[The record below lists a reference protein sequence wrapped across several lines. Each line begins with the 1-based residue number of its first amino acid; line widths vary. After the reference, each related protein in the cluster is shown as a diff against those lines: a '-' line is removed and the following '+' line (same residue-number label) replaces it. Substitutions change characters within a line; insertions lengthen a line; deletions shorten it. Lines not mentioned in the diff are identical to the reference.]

1 MNLLLGKIQA
11 FFQCLDWTA
20 IGICLIVGIVLAL
33 VLHFVLK
40 GSLLGKFL
48 AVIVV
53 IASLVLPIGISYKNN
68 YISPEQLEV
77 SKQEYLESI
86 TNPDKYLTIQSNG
99 GYDKSYIE
107 QKENEDNCPV
117 SDDKYFDINMCEYKD
132 IVVFSYDKIIEGQLC
147 TVNTIFTKFEDK
159 IIFTGCFN
167 VAVDGITE
175 PKLLGLIN
183 VITKYEFVNKMY
195 KGNNFSPLKNSV
207 NKYYGGRWQN
217 GLFGSWS
224 DLEPGYYD
232 RIYEPQCQALL
243 GKSYGS
249 SNVVKLFTNKPTD
262 NYFNYNCLRTANQGC
277 YDILENHFEQLD
289 KIGLK
294 LSNEEADGGLYYQ
307 INTFYTAVYNSVSEV
322 NQPETRINV
331 TSFMGDVQDG
341 IVYKSN
347 RYLNVNYLNV
357 DSNAFDVEKNKENED
372 IINSFVI
379 NNEVKVEA
387 LPKVVF
393 KLNNKN
399 QTELTGFDITKT
411 PVTILVQG
419 DKTYTLKFD
428 TIEELNN
435 GCEVYLPYRTYTY
448 EINSSALN
456 FDGKY
461 GSLKIVESTKN
472 VLLDYTYE
480 YGIVECNVRL
490 KAIDNVD
497 LTGFDITENPITIR
511 LSNETQTFEF
521 KFDTVEE
528 LNGTITQRLPIG
540 TYEWRISSS
549 ELSFSETSGTLEVTV
564 LKYNHV
570 FNYDYKVSNSY
581 SATTEYSKYSS
592 APSGETFD
600 DIDRL
605 SIYKV
610 ASVGFNYENVNIQV
624 SKIYL
629 AVITYT
635 PNIYG
640 GNYTV
645 ESTDYIEINSDDF
658 YKLPLYPHYGDY
670 AGYVS
675 FDIKI
680 VTADN
685 ETIFISTQKEQIVP
699 SQLGGNETPVIY
711 VALTFT
717 ITEG

>member
-20 IGICLIVGIVLAL
+20 IGICLAVGIVLAL
-33 VLHFVLK
+33 VLYFVLK

-107 QKENEDNCPV
+107 QKENEADCPV

-167 VAVDGITE
+167 VAVDKNEYGGF
-175 PKLLGLIN
+175 LGMF
-183 VITKYEFVNKMY
+183 TTTDFSFANKMY
-195 KGNNFSPLKNSV
+195 KGNNFSPLKEV
-207 NKYYGGRWQN
+207 VTKYNGGYKQIHFM
-217 GLFGSWS
+217 GEYTDL
-224 DLEPGYYD
+224 LEPGYYD
-232 RIYEPQCQALL
+232 RIFEPHSCALI
-243 GKSYGS
+243 GNKFDAIGFMDVMPH
-249 SNVVKLFTNKPTD
+249 SNKYTVLKL
-262 NYFNYNCLRTANQGC
+262 ANEGC

-307 INTFYTAVYNSVSEV
+307 LNTFYTAVYNSVSEV

-461 GSLKIVESTKN
+461 GSVKIVESTKN

-480 YGIVECNVRL
+480 YGIVECSVRL
-490 KAIDNVD
+490 QPIDNVD
-497 LTGFDITENPITIR
+497 LTGFDITENPVTIR

-564 LKYNHV
+564 LDYLHE
-570 FNYDYKVSNSY
+570 FPYDYKVSKTYSVAVNLSVETGAVDKVYANNSQY
-581 SATTEYSKYSS
+581 RKCK
-592 APSGETFD
+592 
-600 DIDRL
+600 L
-605 SIYKV
+605 
-610 ASVGFNYENVNIQV
+610 
-624 SKIYL
+624 
-629 AVITYT
+629 VINTW
-635 PNIYG
+635 
-640 GNYTV
+640 
-645 ESTDYIEINSDDF
+645 NS
-658 YKLPLYPHYGDY
+658 L
-670 AGYVS
+670 
-675 FDIKI
+675 DIKELSLRTL
-680 VTADN
+680 VYTYKYVDGMTSGSLYGTDTTTLTTSTHTAELPICPESSDSTLPDGYIQFGL
-685 ETIFISTQKEQIVP
+685 TITTNSGDT
-699 SQLGGNETPVIY
+699 IY
-711 VALTFT
+711 VTSNKLSYVGKVGVNDLAIITFT